1 MQKSNRR
8 PLLISDKELIKKF
21 FLLYIGNL
29 YQTEEESN
37 NNTNRTQKNNNKS
50 ANANKSKQNN
60 STLISKYNNY
70 IQLISEIYETT
81 KDSLFR
87 KLYDTTITYRSL
99 VDEIHDTAKD
109 FYYVNTHGDFTG
121 DMKPKLIPEKTVLIF
136 LTPVNRYGIT
146 CNLSELSSIKD
157 NFKKKDNRLLI
168 QKNLPCLDKFNN
180 NNTNNKVNTRY
191 VDNYYKMFKNAT
203 ILYSGQ
209 YYYDLE
215 LGFTK
220 EDNGKDLNINYF
232 TGDSASQDLIKIE
245 KDTNY
250 NDILSNIV
258 DRNFNE
264 YKYNNHSLHNSNND
278 IRYII
283 VDCCRNI
290 DYDTRLSE
298 AFGKNIYIYE
308 NFMFYYNLIME
319 NCIYITTSTLLPDT
333 RFASFFGFVR
343 YISKQ
348 QWDTYKSTLMVNFYK
363 YISKPAKIEN
373 ITKLLS
379 ALLPDI
385 DIVLNRLKIYD
396 LLEILEYNDGNIE
409 ISTNYMFRHLNI
421 CYNKN
426 KTEKPHFLKYVNCI
440 DINSKQLKHIENA
453 LSDMLSKAG
462 RHELINRDQLEA
474 FKDMINK
481 MLNDLATIVDNPDKI
496 KFIRE
501 TFTPYIDA
509 INKCL
514 DTNKETDINLKT
526 NCNELYKLMIN
537 YNFYKFT
544 YEYELKNKC
553 DILFPGMK
561 EKYDE
566 MLSELKTLVDTFLKD
581 PKNILSDKLANIKKR
596 GNSKLGNNGRNT
608 LMKTYFKKTNKN
620 TKLSPA
626 IQRLIENESIKVI
639 SQLNL
644 QSLENETNV

>member
-50 ANANKSKQNN
+50 ANANKSKQKKN
-60 STLISKYNNY
+60 TFKLKYNNY

-136 LTPVNRYGIT
+136 LTPVNRYCIT
-146 CNLSELSSIKD
+146 SNLSELSSIKD
-157 NFKKKDNRLLI
+157 NLKKKDNRLFI

-232 TGDSASQDLIKIE
+232 TGDSASQDLIK

-250 NDILSNIV
+250 YDILSNIV
-258 DRNFNE
+258 DRKFNE
-264 YKYNNHSLHNSNND
+264 VEYNNHSLHNSNND

-290 DYDTRLSE
+290 DVNTELSE

-308 NFMFYYNLIME
+308 NFMFYYNLIMA
-319 NCIYITTSTLLPDT
+319 NCIYIRTNPFFPDI
-333 RFASFFGFVR
+333 RFASYAGYFSQNISEEIWKR
-343 YISKQ
+343 YRFALEGKFN
-348 QWDTYKSTLMVNFYK
+348 M
-363 YISKPAKIEN
+363 YIYKPAKIEN

-385 DIVLNRLKIYD
+385 DKATLSYSIS
-396 LLEILEYNDGNIE
+396 LLVLEYNNNQIE
-409 ISTNYMFRHLNI
+409 INTDYMFN
-421 CYNKN
+421 
-426 KTEKPHFLKYVNCI
+426 FLIRNYKKDKYPFLEYVNCI
-440 DINSKQLKHIENA
+440 DINFLGLKKIINA
-453 LSDMLSKAG
+453 LRGMFQKPI
-462 RHELINRDQLEA
+462 INRDQL
-474 FKDMINK
+474 IY
-481 MLNDLATIVDNPDKI
+481 LRDKI
-496 KFIRE
+496 QIMLTNLEEFVAIPAKFKFIKDK
-501 TFTPYIDA
+501 FTLYIDA

-514 DTNKETDINLKT
+514 DANQKTEINLKT
-526 NCNELYKLMIN
+526 DCNELYQLM
-537 YNFYKFT
+537 YHDTFT
-544 YEYELKNKC
+544 FELHKICN
-553 DILFPGMK
+553 ILFPGMK

-566 MLSELKTLVDTFLKD
+566 MLSELETLVDTFLKD
-581 PKNILSDKLANIKKR
+581 PKNILSDKLANIKNR

-608 LMKTYFKKTNKN
+608 LRKTYFKKTNKN
-620 TKLSPA
+620 TKLSPT
-626 IQRLIENESIKVI
+626 IQELIQLESFNVI

-644 QSLENETNV
+644 EGLENQTNV

>member
-60 STLISKYNNY
+60 KNTTLKYNNY

-81 KDSLFR
+81 QDSLFR
-87 KLYDTTITYRSL
+87 KLYDTTITYRDL

-109 FYYVNTHGDFTG
+109 FYYINTHGGFTG

-157 NFKKKDNRLLI
+157 NLKKKDNRLLI

-232 TGDSASQDLIKIE
+232 TGDSASQDLIK

-250 NDILSNIV
+250 YDILSNIV
-258 DRNFNE
+258 DRKFNE
-264 YKYNNHSLHNSNND
+264 VEYNNHLLHNSNNG

-283 VDCCRNI
+283 VNCCRNI

-333 RFASFFGFVR
+333 RFASYAGIAKYFSHH
-343 YISKQ
+343 ITEQ
-348 QWDTYKSTLMVNFYK
+348 QWDTYKSTLQGNFYK
-363 YISKPAKIEN
+363 YISKPEIIEN

-385 DIVLNRLKIYD
+385 DKVLNDSRLNISD
-396 LLEILEYNDGNIE
+396 ILDMLDYNNGNIK
-409 ISTNYMFRHLNI
+409 ISTDYIFDFLNS

-426 KTEKPHFLKYVNCI
+426 KTEKPHFLKYVNCNNI
-440 DINSKQLKHIENA
+440 RFLQNITNNLYN
-453 LSDMLSKAG
+453 MLLKAG
-462 RHELINRDQLEA
+462 SHELINRDQLEA

-481 MLNDLATIVDNPDKI
+481 MLNDLATIVANPDKI
-496 KFIRE
+496 KLITD

-509 INKCL
+509 IDECL
-514 DTNKETDINLKT
+514 DTNEGTEIDLET
-526 NCNELYKLMIN
+526 NCKKLYKLMIN
-537 YNFYKFT
+537 YNFT
-544 YEYELKNKC
+544 YELKNKC

-561 EKYDE
+561 KKYDE

-581 PKNILSDKLANIKKR
+581 PKNILSDKLANIKNR
-596 GNSKLGNNGRNT
+596 GNSNLGNKGRNT
-608 LMKTYFKKTNKN
+608 LRKTYFKKTNKN
-620 TKLSPA
+620 TKLSPT
-626 IQRLIENESIKVI
+626 IQELIESESIKVI

-644 QSLENETNV
+644 KGLENQINV